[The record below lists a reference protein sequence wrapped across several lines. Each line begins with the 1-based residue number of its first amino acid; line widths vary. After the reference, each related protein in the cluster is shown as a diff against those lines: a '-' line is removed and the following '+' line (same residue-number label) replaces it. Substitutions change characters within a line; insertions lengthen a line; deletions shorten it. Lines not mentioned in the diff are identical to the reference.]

1 MMTDTQIVDS
11 IITRCA
17 DNTRSNWNDKTA
29 RHEFTSLVKFIVE
42 ARKNG
47 QDYGDNNDS
56 LDRILYPELLGD
68 E

>member
-1 MMTDTQIVDS
+1 MEKPTI
-11 IITRCA
+11 
-17 DNTRSNWNDKTA
+17 NTRRNCNDKTA

-56 LDRILYPELLGD
+56 LDRILHRELLGD